1 MSKIEQIN
9 KELENMGFVIK
20 DNLYV
25 LERISH
31 NNIIINGRH
40 MVQEQKHIFQ
50 MEYVGDGCELDENN
64 NEIEGTEICGFDVKD
79 EDGNSLTT
87 IYISSGKDLLNF
99 INI

>member
-50 MEYVGDGCELDENN
+50 MEYVGDGCELDDDH
-64 NEIEGTEICGFDVKD
+64 NEIEGTEFCGFDIKD
-79 EDGNSLTT
+79 ENNCSLTT
-87 IYISSGKDLLNF
+87 IYVSCAKEFHHFLNL
-99 INI
+99 